1 MVVEFEKDY
10 LQELYDKATA
20 RTKNI
25 DFRSRLYQSINDAS
39 IH

>member
-10 LQELYDKATA
+10 LQELYDKGNCKN
-20 RTKNI
+20 KNI